1 MKDKFKIS
9 LVWHN
14 CKTYPPEEDWN
25 DQLIV
30 TDGEYTTVVRYDKP
44 DGWYDYIDDHC
55 IPERDL
61 SEYWWA
67 DVRQTMASSIELM
80 DARNRMIEEN
90 ANEKA

>member
-1 MKDKFKIS
+1 MKDKFKVN

-30 TDGEYTTVVRYDKP
+30 TDGEHTTLAQYDKP
-44 DGWYDYIDDHC
+44 DIWWDLIVGER
-55 IPERDL
+55 IPVRYL

-67 DVRQTMASSIELM
+67 DVRQTMAASIELM
-80 DARNRMIEEN
+80 DARNRMKEN
-90 ANEKA
+90 RNETT